1 MWWKGGNGG
10 KDKLENGGSLFLF
23 ESWCTFIAWKRDI
36 KYVEFLEINEGSAIT
51 SFAFGI
57 S

>member
-1 MWWKGGNGG
+1 
-10 KDKLENGGSLFLF
+10 LENGGSLFLF

-36 KYVEFLEINEGSAIT
+36 KYVEFLGIEEGPAIT